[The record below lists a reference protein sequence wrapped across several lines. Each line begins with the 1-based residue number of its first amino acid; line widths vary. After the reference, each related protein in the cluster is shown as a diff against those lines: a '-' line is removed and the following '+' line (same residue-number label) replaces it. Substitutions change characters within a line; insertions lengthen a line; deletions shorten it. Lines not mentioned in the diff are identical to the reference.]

1 MAGLPLLRFVIY
13 FLPLLLNVEQELYA
27 QQLPTAANQIDSKN
41 RRQGNWVIWMD
52 AAFKPSAD
60 QQQVHYYRQ
69 LTYRDDKPTGP
80 FIDFYRSGAMQCKGV
95 LLQDR
100 PEDVYDGLITWYR
113 EEGSKEQEILYKQGE
128 ISGDIRLFSSD
139 GTLITESFEVL
150 NTKAQV
156 ASQQGDLRNAKRYY
170 SDALLVVSADYG
182 SDHIYYA
189 TILNNMAMVQQDL
202 GEFEIAEENYLLVL
216 EIYARESGKQ
226 DEFYANTLNN
236 LGTLYE
242 TIGSFKKAEIC
253 LQEALTIRENVLGPK
268 HPDYAITLNNL
279 GNLYIDLGLYHQA
292 IVYLEKAVS
301 VKASASGKESSE
313 YATSLSNLG
322 LAYLAAGN
330 YVKAE
335 PLLINA
341 LEIKKNK
348 LGVWNPEYAAC
359 LNNLGHLYST
369 YGNLDNAERHFL
381 EAKDIYSRG
390 LKTDA
395 GYTNTLN
402 NLALVYKEKG
412 EFQKA
417 ETAYQECIKSKGTLF
432 GTAHSSYINS
442 INNLAELYHAHG
454 DLDKAESLLL
464 QVEKNWKQTFGN
476 HHPLYSTALYNLG
489 TLYTDMHDFA
499 RAELYLLQAKE
510 IREKVVG
517 KDHPDYVATLNA
529 LAVLYDNEN
538 LDKQAVPYYQ
548 ESLRGKIR
556 EILNYFPSLSE
567 EEKTKYFLAN
577 QIYFQNAVECYLSQL
592 PAIPSLADDLY
603 NLRLVTKA
611 LLFNAVSK
619 MRTTILSGNDPV
631 LIQMFNQ
638 WQDKR
643 EYLAKVYRMSLE
655 EKSINEINQEQLED
669 EVNVLEKELSRRS
682 ELFLKTQDRKL
693 YTWRDVQN
701 RLAPGQA
708 AIEIIQTQR
717 RIKEVKKV
725 YLVLLVKPGVNL
737 PEVIVLENGDELENK
752 FVRYYRN
759 AITQRMTD
767 ASSYDQFWKP
777 ITGKLSGVKRVYVS
791 ADGVFNQI
799 NLSTLFNN
807 AANRFLMDEM
817 EIRNITSTKD
827 LVATHEAISHIP
839 DASLFGYPNYNS
851 SLPAENIA
859 TGLSMNVPLL
869 KKDSTQR
876 FFDGENITELPGTK
890 REIETIA
897 TILNQKKVNVK
908 TYLLADASEEKLKSL
923 QHPSVLHIATHGYF
937 LQDIMKSTAGERG
950 FAGFSNAVVF
960 ENPLLRSGLILSGA
974 RTAFLKTNQSATG
987 SDGLLT
993 AYEAMN
999 LNLDKTDL
1007 VVLSACETGLGVTVN
1022 GEGVYGL
1029 QRAFSVA
1036 GARYTL
1042 MSLWKVDDTATQEFM
1057 TSFYTAW
1064 MNQLDVNQALRKAQ
1078 QEVRSKYP
1086 EPYYWGAFVLSGL

>member
-1 MAGLPLLRFVIY
+1 MLPQFRFVTS
-13 FLPLLLNVEQELYA
+13 FLLIIVFGQFVHA
-27 QQLPTAANQIDSKN
+27 QSLPKAANQIDSKK
-41 RRQGNWVIWMD
+41 RRQGAWVIWLD
-52 AAFKPSAD
+52 EGFKPTTD

-69 LTYRDDKPTGP
+69 LTYHDDKPTGP
-80 FIDFYRSGAMQCKGV
+80 FIDFYRSGAMQCKG
-95 LLQDR
+95 LLLHDR
-100 PEDVYDGLITWYR
+100 PEDIYDGLITWYR
-113 EEGSKEQEILYKQGE
+113 EDGSKEQEVLYKLGE
-128 ISGDIRLFSSD
+128 ISGDVRLFSSD

-156 ASQQGDLRNAKRYY
+156 ASQQGDLLNAKRYY
-170 SDALLVVSADYG
+170 SDALLVVSANYG

-189 TILNNMAMVQQDL
+189 TILNNLAMVQQDL
-202 GEFEIAEENYLLVL
+202 GEFEVAEENYLLVL

-226 DEFYANTLNN
+226 DEFYANALNN

-242 TIGSFKKAEIC
+242 TIGVFKKAEVI
-253 LQEALTIRENVLGPK
+253 LQEALTIRENVPGPK

-279 GNLYIDLGLYHQA
+279 GNLYIDFGLYNQA

-301 VKASASGKESSE
+301 LKASVSGKESSE
-313 YATSLSNLG
+313 YATSISNLG
-322 LAYLAAGN
+322 LAYIAAGN
-330 YVKAE
+330 YMKAE

-348 LGVWNPEYAAC
+348 LGVKNPEYAAC

-369 YGNLDNAERHFL
+369 YGNLDKAERYFL
-381 EAKDIYSRG
+381 EARDIYSRG

-395 GYTNTLN
+395 GYANTVN
-402 NLALVYKEKG
+402 NLAVVYKEKG

-432 GTAHSSYINS
+432 GTDHFSYVNS
-442 INNLAELYHAHG
+442 INNLAELYHVHG
-454 DLDKAESLLL
+454 DLNKAEPLLL

-476 HHPLYSTALYNLG
+476 DHPLYATALYNLG
-489 TLYTDMHDFA
+489 TLYTDMYDFT
-499 RAELYLLQAKE
+499 RAESHLLRAKE

-517 KDHPDYVATLNA
+517 KDHPDYVTTLNA

-538 LDKQAVPYYQ
+538 LDKQAVPYYH

-567 EEKTKYFLAN
+567 DEKTKYFLAN
-577 QIYFQNAVECYLSQL
+577 RIYFQNAEECYLSQL
-592 PAIPSLADDLY
+592 PATPSLSADLF

-619 MRTTILSGNDPV
+619 MRSTILSSNDPV
-631 LIQMFNQ
+631 LIQLFNQ

-655 EKSINEINQEQLED
+655 EKSINEINQVYLED

-693 YTWRDVQN
+693 YTWKDVQD
-701 RLAPGQA
+701 RLAPGEA

-717 RIKEVKKV
+717 RTSAVKKV
-725 YLVLLVKPGVNL
+725 YVMLLVKPGVKL

-759 AITQRMTD
+759 AINQKLTD
-767 ASSYDQFWKP
+767 AISYEQFWKP
-777 ITGKLSGVKRVYVS
+777 IASKLSGVKKVYIS
-791 ADGVFNQI
+791 ADGVYNQI
-799 NLSTLFNN
+799 NLNTLYNK

-817 EIRNITSTKD
+817 EIRNVTTTKD
-827 LVATHEAISHIP
+827 LVVTQEAIRHIQ

-851 SLPAENIA
+851 SLPAENSAVGMGVNIP
-859 TGLSMNVPLL
+859 VL
-869 KKDSTQR
+869 KKDSAQR

-890 REIETIA
+890 LEIETIA
-897 TILNQKKVNVK
+897 TILNQNKVNVK
-908 TYLLADASEEKLKSL
+908 AYVMADASEEKLKSL
-923 QHPSVLHIATHGYF
+923 QQPSVLHIATHGYF
-937 LQDIMKSTAGERG
+937 LQDIIKSTDRERG
-950 FAGFSNAVVF
+950 FAGFSEEAVVG
-960 ENPLLRSGLILSGA
+960 NPLLRSGLLLSGA
-974 RTAFLKTNQSATG
+974 RTAFSKTNQSATG

-1057 TSFYTAW
+1057 TSFYKAW
-1064 MNQLDVNQALRKAQ
+1064 MNHVDVNQALRKAQ

>member
-1 MAGLPLLRFVIY
+1 MLPQFRFITSFLLILVFGQIHAQS
-13 FLPLLLNVEQELYA
+13 LPN
-27 QQLPTAANQIDSKN
+27 AANQIDSKN
-41 RRQGNWVIWMD
+41 RRQGVWVIWLD
-52 AAFKPSAD
+52 AEFKPTTN

-69 LTYRDDKPTGP
+69 LTYHHDKPMGP
-80 FIDFYRSGAMQCKGV
+80 FIDFYRSGAMQCKGL

-100 PEDVYDGLITWYR
+100 PEDIYDGLITWYR
-113 EEGSKEQEILYKQGE
+113 EDGSKEQEVLYRQGE

-156 ASQQGDLRNAKRYY
+156 ASQQGDLMNAKRYY
-170 SDALLVVSADYG
+170 SDALLVVSANYG

-189 TILNNMAMVQQDL
+189 TILNNLAMVQQEL
-202 GEFEIAEENYLLVL
+202 GEFEIAEDNYLLVL

-226 DEFYANTLNN
+226 DEFYANALNN

-242 TIGSFKKAEIC
+242 TTGVLKKAETC
-253 LQEALTIRENVLGPK
+253 LLESLAIREKVLGLK
-268 HPDYAITLNNL
+268 HPDYAVTLNNL
-279 GNLYIDLGLYHQA
+279 GNLYIDLGLYNQA
-292 IVYLEKAVS
+292 TVYLEKAVFL
-301 VKASASGKESSE
+301 KASASGKESSE
-313 YATSLSNLG
+313 YATSISNLG
-322 LAYLAAGN
+322 LAYIAVGN
-330 YVKAE
+330 YIKAE

-348 LGVWNPEYAAC
+348 LGVKNPEYAAC

-369 YGNLDNAERHFL
+369 YGNLDKAERYFL

-395 GYTNTLN
+395 GYANTLN
-402 NLALVYKEKG
+402 NLAVVYKDRG

-432 GTAHSSYINS
+432 GTAHFSYINS

-454 DLDKAESLLL
+454 DLDKTEPLLL
-464 QVEKNWKQTFGN
+464 EVEKNWKQTFGQD
-476 HHPLYSTALYNLG
+476 HPLYATALYNLG
-489 TLYTDMHDFA
+489 TLYTDMHDFT
-499 RAELYLLQAKE
+499 RAESYLLQAKE

-517 KDHPDYVATLNA
+517 KDHPDYVTTLNS

-548 ESLRGKIR
+548 NSIRGKIK

-567 EEKTKYFLAN
+567 EEKTKYFLTN
-577 QIYFQNAVECYLSQL
+577 RIYFQNAEECFLSQL
-592 PAIPSLADDLY
+592 PATPSLAAELY

-619 MRTTILSGNDPV
+619 MRTTILSGNDPA
-631 LIQMFNQ
+631 LFQLFIQ

-655 EKSINEINQEQLED
+655 EKSINEISQVQLED
-669 EVNVLEKELSRRS
+669 EVNVLEKELSKRS
-682 ELFLKTQDRKL
+682 ELFLKTQDRKT
-693 YTWRDVQN
+693 YTWKDVQD
-701 RLAPGQA
+701 RLAPGEA

-717 RIKEVKKV
+717 RTNEVKKV
-725 YLVLLVKPGVNL
+725 YVMLLVKPGILL

-759 AITQRMTD
+759 AINQKMTD
-767 ASSYDQFWKP
+767 AISYDQFWKP
-777 ITGKLSGVKRVYVS
+777 ITGKLSGVKKVYVS

-799 NLSTLFNN
+799 NLNTLFNK
-807 AANRFLMDEM
+807 ASNRFLMDEM
-817 EIRNITSTKD
+817 EIRSVTTTKD
-827 LVATHEAISHIP
+827 LVVTQEAITHIP
-839 DASLFGYPNYNS
+839 DASLFGYPKYNT
-851 SLPAENIA
+851 SLPAENNAI
-859 TGLSMNVPLL
+859 GMSVNIPLL
-869 KKDSTQR
+869 KKDSAQR

-897 TILNQKKVNVK
+897 AILNQEKVSVK
-908 TYLLADASEEKLKSL
+908 TFVLADASEEKLKSL
-923 QHPSVLHIATHGYF
+923 QQPSVLHIATHGYF
-937 LQDIMKSTAGERG
+937 LQDLVKSANGERG
-950 FAGFSNAVVF
+950 FAGFSDEVVV
-960 ENPLLRSGLILSGA
+960 ENPLLRSGLLLSGA
-974 RTAFLKTNQSATG
+974 RAAFSKTNHSATG

-1057 TSFYTAW
+1057 TSFYKAW
-1064 MNQLDVNQALRKAQ
+1064 MNQLDVNHALRKAQ
-1078 QEVRSKYP
+1078 REVRSKYP